1 MRKTRNKMNTGFVQ
15 FREALFVQGLFSTDH
30 IRLQFPDFNSD
41 NLLNWQKKGYI
52 RKLRNKWYCFR
63 EFLAVPDSHFLI
75 ANQIYS
81 PSYISHQQALMFY
94 GIIPEHIVD
103 STSVTTKKTNNF
115 VVLERN
121 YKYYSVKPDL
131 FFGYRLM
138 SITIN
143 DSVRNILMAEK
154 EKAILDLLYL
164 FSFYKT
170 QSDIE
175 ELRLNEHIMENE
187 IDWEKMDNY
196 TSRFRSKTLS
206 NKIEILKKNFKHD

>member
-1 MRKTRNKMNTGFVQ
+1 MNIGFVR

-30 IRLQFPDFNSD
+30 IRLQFPDFNTD
-41 NLLNWQKKGYI
+41 NLLNWKRKGYI
-52 RKLRNKWYCFR
+52 VKLRNKWYCFR

-75 ANQIYS
+75 ANQIYL

-103 STSVTTKKTNNF
+103 STSITTKKTNSF
-115 VVLERN
+115 LVLERN
-121 YKYYSVKPDL
+121 YKYYSVKPEL

-143 DSVRNILMAEK
+143 GSVRKILIAEK

-170 QSDIE
+170 QNDME
-175 ELRLNEHIMENE
+175 ELRLNEYIMENE
-187 IDWEKMDNY
+187 IDWEKLDNY
-196 TSRFRSKTLS
+196 TRIFSSKTLAGKVS
-206 NKIEILKKNFKHD
+206 NLKIIYRHD